1 MYKISYSGTYGL
13 LNCASARVVSD
24 YSMYVAGI
32 LHRKRYGMMRRK
44 RG

>member
-1 MYKISYSGTYGL
+1 MYGFSYSGAL
-13 LNCASARVVSD
+13 DCLIVRPPRLVSD

-32 LHRKRYGMMRRK
+32 LHRKRYGTMRRK